1 LKKKSTLVQSLLILL
16 ISVVLVALYG
26 VIPLPD
32 YNTEIN
38 NEIEGAIYYLVD
50 IQSSNLIPPAPDIL
64 DECIFK
70 IDIST
75 TKIKE
80 TKVIC
85 TSDIYQYSSDI
96 YLNDS
101 EIDENQ
107 NIVIRYYDNVLN
119 SQMAL
124 IIDTKSNVT
133 SKSKIESLSTNQ
145 SMYELNSRG
154 ERLLSRWDMQD
165 TSARSA
171 GIYYQKNSTIV
182 EVFSIEAPT
191 NYYFESVK
199 WAQDGESIVALD
211 TENDII
217 IFSKNKMFDPI
228 KLIIDNYYSS
238 EIEGDERVIYQLI
251 GWSN

>member
-1 LKKKSTLVQSLLILL
+1 MKKKSTLVQSLLILL

-26 VIPLPD
+26 VIPLPE

-70 IDIST
+70 IDISI

-85 TSDIYQYSSDI
+85 TSDLYQYSSDI

>member
-1 LKKKSTLVQSLLILL
+1 MKKKSTLVQSLLILL

-26 VIPLPD
+26 VIPLPE

-85 TSDIYQYSSDI
+85 TSDLYQYSSDI

-228 KLIIDNYYSS
+228 KLIINNYYSS
-238 EIEGDERVIYQLI
+238 EIEDDERVIYQLI

>member
-1 LKKKSTLVQSLLILL
+1 MKKKSTLVQSLLILL

-70 IDIST
+70 IDISI

-80 TKVIC
+80 TKIIC
-85 TSDIYQYSSDI
+85 TSDLYQYSSDI

-238 EIEGDERVIYQLI
+238 EIEDDERVIYQLI

>member
-1 LKKKSTLVQSLLILL
+1 MKKKSTLVQSLLILL

-70 IDIST
+70 IDISI

-85 TSDIYQYSSDI
+85 TSDLYQYSSDI

-238 EIEGDERVIYQLI
+238 EIEDDERVIYQLI

>member
-1 LKKKSTLVQSLLILL
+1 MKKKSTLVQSLLILL

-26 VIPLPD
+26 VIPLPE

>member
-1 LKKKSTLVQSLLILL
+1 MKKKSTLVQSLLILL

-38 NEIEGAIYYLVD
+38 NEIDGAIYYLVD

-70 IDIST
+70 IDISI

-85 TSDIYQYSSDI
+85 TSDLYKYSSDI

-228 KLIIDNYYSS
+228 KLIIDNYYLS

-251 GWSN
+251 GWNN

>member
-1 LKKKSTLVQSLLILL
+1 MKKKSTLVQSLLILL

-85 TSDIYQYSSDI
+85 TSDLYQYSSDI

>member
-1 LKKKSTLVQSLLILL
+1 MKKKSTLVQSLLILL

>member
-1 LKKKSTLVQSLLILL
+1 MKKKSTLVQSLLILL

-85 TSDIYQYSSDI
+85 TSDLYQYSSDI

-238 EIEGDERVIYQLI
+238 EIEDDERVIYQLI

>member
-1 LKKKSTLVQSLLILL
+1 MKKKSTLVQSLLILL

-70 IDIST
+70 IDISI

>member
-70 IDIST
+70 IDISI

-85 TSDIYQYSSDI
+85 TSDLYQYSSDI

>member
-1 LKKKSTLVQSLLILL
+1 MKKKSTLVQSLLILL

-26 VIPLPD
+26 VIPLPE

-70 IDIST
+70 IDISI

>member
-70 IDIST
+70 IDISI

-85 TSDIYQYSSDI
+85 TSDLYQYSSDI

-238 EIEGDERVIYQLI
+238 EIEDDERVIYQLI

>member
-1 LKKKSTLVQSLLILL
+1 MKKKSTLVQSLLILL

-85 TSDIYQYSSDI
+85 TSDLYQYSSDI

-124 IIDTKSNVT
+124 IVDTKSNVT

-238 EIEGDERVIYQLI
+238 EIDGDERVIYQLI

>member
-1 LKKKSTLVQSLLILL
+1 MKKKSTLVQSLLILL

-70 IDIST
+70 IDISI

-85 TSDIYQYSSDI
+85 TSDLYQYSSDI

>member
-1 LKKKSTLVQSLLILL
+1 MKKKSTLVQSLLILL

-26 VIPLPD
+26 VIPLPE

-85 TSDIYQYSSDI
+85 TSDLYQYSSDI

>member
-1 LKKKSTLVQSLLILL
+1 MKKKSTLVQSLLILL

-26 VIPLPD
+26 VIPLPE

-85 TSDIYQYSSDI
+85 TSDLYQYASDI